1 MSFLTF
7 FQRLGKKG
15 SSSDNGS
22 SASLGERSVVQKK
35 KTSSS
40 KNQELL
46 YFDLF
51 YQLSY
56 LSAISMSGITR
67 DRVFE
72 FAAQLSGR
80 AAIYFK
86 EIELIT
92 TQLGYDY
99 AEACRIEGESVDDET
114 IRNILL
120 RISSSMSSGESE
132 AEFFGREADVFGR
145 NYGDDYN
152 RKLEMLKQWTDAYS
166 ALIVSATLV
175 IIIGAVSTMIWET
188 DTVFVLSLVGITIGI
203 TISGSW
209 LISLMAPKEI
219 VPLQQPSSREQKLV
233 RLLTMTLLPAA
244 LVCSM
249 MLISSGAGLGW
260 ALFVFAIITFPI
272 GQVAVAD
279 DRKLAGRDRDIGA
292 FMRSL
297 GGVTTAIGST
307 VTEGVSKLDLRGVP
321 ALRIEAN
328 KLKVRMQTGILPS
341 LCWKRF
347 VLDNGSTVVNR
358 SVSMFR
364 DSMALG
370 AAADDA
376 GNRASSYAVQIDSL
390 RQRRRLISKP
400 FGGLTFVMHGAV
412 ILLLVFVTEVMTTFG
427 MMISGVEADIPGAAS
442 SSAIGGYFSFNF
454 AGLEL
459 LKTMLIPVI
468 MVLTVVNAL
477 TPKVVDGGH
486 KCKFFYN
493 LSITMAISGL
503 ALILVPRF
511 AVIIFGSVGQG

>member
-7 FQRLGKKG
+7 FQQLVKKG
-15 SSSDNGS
+15 SSNNDS
-22 SASLGERSVVQKK
+22 SVMTGEKAVVQKK
-35 KTSSS
+35 KTAST

-56 LSAISMSGITR
+56 LSAISMAGISR
-67 DRVFE
+67 DRVFD

-80 AAIYFK
+80 AAVYFK
-86 EIELIT
+86 EIDLIT

-152 RKLEMLKQWTDAYS
+152 RKLETLKQWTDAYS
-166 ALIVSATLV
+166 ALIVSAVLV

-203 TISGSW
+203 TVTGSW

-244 LVCSM
+244 FVCSM
-249 MLISSGAGLGW
+249 LLVSTGAGLGW
-260 ALFVFAIITFPI
+260 ALFVASIIIFPI
-272 GQVAVAD
+272 GYVAVAD

-297 GGVTTAIGST
+297 GGVTTAIGAT
-307 VTEGVSKLDLRGVP
+307 VTEGVARLDLRGVP
-321 ALRIEAN
+321 ALREESN
-328 KLKVRMQTGILPS
+328 KLKVRLHTGILPS

-364 DSMALG
+364 DAMSLG
-370 AAADDA
+370 SAAEDA
-376 GNRASSYAVQIDSL
+376 GNRASAYAVQIDSL
-390 RQRRRLISKP
+390 RQRRRMISKP

-412 ILLLVFVTEVMTTFG
+412 ILLLVFVTEVMSTFG
-427 MMISGVEADIPGAAS
+427 MMIAGVEADIPGAAT

-459 LKTMLIPVI
+459 LKTLLIPVI
-468 MVLTVVNAL
+468 LVLTIVNAL

-493 LSITMAISGL
+493 LSITMSISGL
-503 ALILVPRF
+503 AMIFVPKF
-511 AVIIFGSVGQG
+511 AVIIFGSVGQA